1 MASLFVHEFSYELNA
16 RVARVTRRRFYAADY
31 DESPMRHS
39 CERAFS

>member
-16 RVARVTRRRFYAADY
+16 HVARVTYRRFYAARR
-31 DESPMRHS
+31 DETPMRHF